1 MFNETLFS
9 RHERAFV
16 IIGMIVT
23 SVLISFGIFTIV
35 TMLMS

>member
-16 IIGMIVT
+16 LSGMIG
-23 SVLISFGIFTIV
+23 VLLLLGFGIFAIV
-35 TMLMS
+35 SFLF

>member
-16 IIGMIVT
+16 VIGIIVA
-23 SVLISFGIFTIV
+23 SVLISFGLFALVAI
-35 TMLMS
+35 LMS